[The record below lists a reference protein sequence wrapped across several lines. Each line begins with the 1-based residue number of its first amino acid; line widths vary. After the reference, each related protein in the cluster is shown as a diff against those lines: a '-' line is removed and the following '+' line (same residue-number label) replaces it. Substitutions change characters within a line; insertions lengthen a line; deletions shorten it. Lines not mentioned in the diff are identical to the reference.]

1 MNHNGL
7 LQWIYAHILEEQMNS
22 DPRQLAIELRM
33 TERTIETALHKEG
46 SGEYALLFEQLLSL
60 CAEKQI
66 SVDSILRQYINA
78 NE

>member
-33 TERTIETALHKEG
+33 TERTIEAALHKEG

-60 CAEKQI
+60 TLNVRM
-66 SVDSILRQYINA
+66 SQYRCV
-78 NE
+78 

>member
-7 LQWIYAHILEEQMNS
+7 LQWIYAHILVEQMNS

-33 TERTIETALHKEG
+33 TEKTIEAALHKEG